1 MGTLTGEKIVSLT
14 DMAIG
19 YAPDRVLLQG
29 INLTV
34 MPGEMVALAGRNG
47 SGKSTLLKSLLGF
60 LPIQEGDCQ
69 LFGMSPVTLDVRKRA
84 RMVSYVSSR
93 VPPMPSMSVRELVAL
108 GRMPHTGWTG
118 RLDASDRERVMKSL
132 KEMGMEGFSDRKV
145 DELSDGERHKAMIA
159 RAMAQDTSLM
169 VLDEPTAFLD
179 IPNKYALIRI
189 LGRYR
194 DSGRSVVYSTH
205 DLESA
210 WLWAD
215 KFWVIHRGRILEG
228 APEDL
233 GIRHVFEEL
242 FEDSAI
248 TFDPSGRRF
257 IPQLANRGTVGLEG
271 ESSEVLHWTRIA
283 LERMGFR
290 ISENPVSTTILVS
303 GSAGDHRWRLVSER
317 EEETFPDIYSL
328 ARYLIKAK

>member
-1 MGTLTGEKIVSLT
+1 MGTLSGEKIISLT
-14 DMAIG
+14 NMAIG
-19 YAPDRVLLQG
+19 YATDRVLLRD
-29 INLTV
+29 INLSV

-60 LPIQEGDCQ
+60 LPVQEGTCL
-69 LFGMSPVTLDVRKRA
+69 LFGMSPDALDVRKRA

-118 RLDASDRERVMKSL
+118 RQGQADREIVMRSL

-145 DELSDGERHKAMIA
+145 DELSDGERHKVMIA

-179 IPNKYALIRI
+179 IPNKYELIRI

-215 KFWVIHRGRILEG
+215 KFWVIHRNEILEG

-271 ESSEVLHWTRIA
+271 ESSDAMHWTRIA

-290 ISENPVSTTILVS
+290 ISEDPAGTSILVS
-303 GSAGDHRWRLVSER
+303 GREGNHRWRLVAEQ

-328 ARYLIKAK
+328 ARYLIQAK